1 MNYDLIPK
9 RYPIE
14 QVNLQNLKNYLKD
27 RGWEEEPFG
36 RAEVLKFRSPQPIQ
50 ENEYLEVLIPSK
62 RELTD
67 YTRVVEIAIDR
78 ISAFEEREFDDVSS
92 QILFFCDLL

>member
-1 MNYDLIPK
+1 MNYDLLSK

-36 RAEVLKFRSPQPIQ
+36 RVEVLKFRSPQSIQ

-62 RELTD
+62 RELID
-67 YTRVVEIAIDR
+67 YNRVVEIAVDC
-78 ISAFEEREFDDVSS
+78 ISDFEERDFEDVW
-92 QILFFCDLL
+92 